1 MYVCLC
7 EGVTDRTIRKAVRRG
22 ANTLEAVGAACG
34 AGTGCG
40 GCWDTLDE
48 LIEHPERQLERHPV
62 TAGSPAVA

>member
-22 ANTLEAVGAACG
+22 ATSIDAVGAACG

-40 GCWDTLDE
+40 GCWEALAE
-48 LIEHPERQLERHPV
+48 LIEHPERALERHPV
-62 TAGSPAVA
+62 GAGHAA